1 MAKSGTFL
9 KATNNIKTSIHLFAD
24 DCVAKM
30 RHLFRNSKQGSLGKT
45 NSQLST
51 PSLED
56 RDSDQNDEEKK
67 EQIFAEILQKRRM
80 KVPFLSY
87 VKRRG
92 RPLLNVRTLLF
103 VVSLFTVLLLIFID
117 LPLYKYD
124 NIQIGNR
131 IYSLRINRLSG
142 EVTYLEG
149 EKWKRPPIPGEDAL
163 GHKLP
168 SGPSSASP
176 VGDSSPPLVAK
187 IDLPPP
193 TQKASE
199 TPESKKVEGK
209 SEKQIRIAKN
219 SPIVS
224 KERSFVSKA
233 PSGDHFAPLTGDSS
247 SPLVYKSDP
256 SPMTQAASEP
266 PKVMKTKEKAEKP
279 IHIAKK
285 TPTSVEEP
293 SFSKFP
299 SESSFVPLTSDSS
312 KPVVSKPAHS
322 LEIQTAK
329 ELPKAK
335 KTEVKTKKSLT
346 GKTVNELSNPPF
358 YGIKIMSLRDE
369 KTPMVFIEQQKK
381 KGVHIHWRKATIN
394 GESWYQIFIGRFATK
409 EEANRFL
416 KEKKIPE
423 TYPGSMIIKI
433 TPTNSSSTA

>member
-1 MAKSGTFL
+1 MRKAKRPQGFNL
-9 KATNNIKTSIHLFAD
+9 KTSIRSFAD
-24 DCVAKM
+24 DFVAKM
-30 RHLFRNSKQGSLGKT
+30 RPLFRNSKQGSPEKT
-45 NSQLST
+45 NSQLSM

-56 RDSDQNDEEKK
+56 RDSDQNDEKKNDEK
-67 EQIFAEILQKRRM
+67 EQSFAVILQKRRM

-87 VKRRG
+87 VKRGG

-103 VVSLFTVLLLIFID
+103 VVSLFTILLLIFID

-209 SEKQIRIAKN
+209 SEKQIRIAKK

-247 SPLVYKSDP
+247 SPLVSKSDP
-256 SPMTQAASEP
+256 SP
-266 PKVMKTKEKAEKP
+266 
-279 IHIAKK
+279 
-285 TPTSVEEP
+285 
-293 SFSKFP
+293 
-299 SESSFVPLTSDSS
+299 ESSFVPLTSDSS

-322 LEIQTAK
+322 LKTQTAN
-329 ELPKAK
+329 EPPKAK
-335 KTEVKTKKSLT
+335 KTEVKAKKSLT

-394 GESWYQIFIGRFATK
+394 GEIWHQIFIGRFATK

-416 KEKKIPE
+416 QEKKIPE

>member
-1 MAKSGTFL
+1 MRKAKRPQGF
-9 KATNNIKTSIHLFAD
+9 NIKTSIRSFAD
-24 DCVAKM
+24 DFVAKM
-30 RHLFRNSKQGSLGKT
+30 RPLFRNSKQGSPEKT
-45 NSQLST
+45 NSQLSI

-56 RDSDQNDEEKK
+56 RDSDQNDEKKDDEK
-67 EQIFAEILQKRRM
+67 EQSFAVILQKRRM

-87 VKRRG
+87 VKRGG
-92 RPLLNVRTLLF
+92 RLLLNVRTILF
-103 VVSLFTVLLLIFID
+103 VVSLFTILLLIFID

-131 IYSLRINRLSG
+131 IYSLRINRISG

-176 VGDSSPPLVAK
+176 VDDSSPPLVAK

-199 TPESKKVEGK
+199 TPESKKVEEK
-209 SEKQIRIAKN
+209 SEEQIGIAKN

-224 KERSFVSKA
+224 KERSFASKA

-247 SPLVYKSDP
+247 SPLVSKSDP
-256 SPMTQAASEP
+256 SLMTQAATEP
-266 PKVMKTKEKAEKP
+266 PKVMKAKEKAEKP
-279 IHIAKK
+279 IHIANK
-285 TPTSVEEP
+285 TPTSVKEP
-293 SFSKFP
+293 SFSKLP

-322 LEIQTAK
+322 LKTQTAK
-329 ELPKAK
+329 EPPKAK
-335 KTEVKTKKSLT
+335 TTEVKTKKSLT

-369 KTPMVFIEQQKK
+369 KNAMVFIERQK

-394 GESWYQIFIGRFATK
+394 GEIWHQIFIGRFATK

-416 KEKKIPE
+416 KEKKIQG

-433 TPTNSSSTA
+433 TPTNSSSTT